1 VQITAAELIA
11 RVSESLTKM
20 FDVKFQREQG
30 NTDARADV
38 TVDGTVLIT
47 GTPVGYLMFLE
58 AQLGEIVKL
67 IDAIPTLNPA
77 DEWTDTAPGLSDG
90 VWQSA
95 ARKTAVPKRVPQ
107 VQVLYDATKEH
118 PAQVRPYETEVTVG
132 WWTTTKYSGQMDP
145 KRQQEMRARAI
156 KVQEAVRKAR
166 EQANRLEVTPASASR
181 PLLAYIFSG

>member
-1 VQITAAELIA
+1 
-11 RVSESLTKM
+11 
-20 FDVKFQREQG
+20 
-30 NTDARADV
+30 
-38 TVDGTVLIT
+38 
-47 GTPVGYLMFLE
+47 
-58 AQLGEIVKL
+58 
-67 IDAIPTLNPA
+67 
-77 DEWTDTAPGLSDG
+77 
-90 VWQSA
+90 
-95 ARKTAVPKRVPQ
+95 
-107 VQVLYDATKEH
+107 VLYDATKEH